1 MNIALSVGN
10 INWEVFLDGFWMILN
25 FQSIDTK
32 ELEFFSDLGFDL
44 LVWIQNKNI
53 LKLYALKLF

>member
-1 MNIALSVGN
+1 
-10 INWEVFLDGFWMILN
+10 MILN